1 MARIALSIQTLADE
15 VHAISPRTTIYFYDD
30 SRELDS
36 DHDANKYGVVCA
48 CDIMQGY
55 GLDLGKLAQAIVDS
69 RHPEAK
75 YCLAPES
82 RVLCADLQWRPI
94 GDLRVGDKLIGFDEF
109 TAADRRNAGGRL
121 KTSTIQNV
129 ARITLPSV
137 KIRTNRGEVV
147 ASADHMWVLYR
158 GRGGRSRWIDSK
170 DLKPGDEIKY
180 FATPWDHE
188 DSRDA
193 GWLAGMFDGE
203 GNLTIRPGAKRSGGS
218 LSVAQKPGPVMDEVQ
233 RILADLGISFTVNQN
248 GVVQSARIAGGLPA
262 YLSFL
267 GRISPIR
274 LKSKMIDGELWD
286 GWRVTNSEIAVV
298 ESVEPVGTAEVVSV
312 QTSTSTFIAE
322 GMWSHN
328 CIYNKRIASRKTNW
342 QWVAYSGASDHT
354 DHIHVS
360 VGVGSD
366 GHSEPPYDST
376 ASWLEDLMALDGKD
390 VAQTLVKTAV
400 FPYDKPTQ
408 SLGTTWLATFNDVR
422 TLVAYAE
429 AEKARD
435 AVMLAAIQAL
445 SGGGVDAA
453 VVIAA
458 VEKARDEILAKLDE
472 EVNGLRDERD
482 ELLARLAQ
490 VLQA

>member
-1 MARIALSIQTLADE
+1 MARIALSIKTLGDE
-15 VHAISPRTTIYFYDD
+15 VHAISPLTTIYYYDD
-30 SRELDS
+30 TRELDS
-36 DHDANKYGVVCA
+36 DHDANRYGVVCA
-48 CDIMQGY
+48 CDIMQGH
-55 GLDLGKLAQAIVDS
+55 GLDLGRLAQVIVDR
-69 RHPEAK
+69 RHPECK
-75 YCLAPES
+75 Y
-82 RVLCADLQWRPI
+82 V
-94 GDLRVGDKLIGFDEF
+94 
-109 TAADRRNAGGRL
+109 
-121 KTSTIQNV
+121 
-129 ARITLPSV
+129 
-137 KIRTNRGEVV
+137 
-147 ASADHMWVLYR
+147 
-158 GRGGRSRWIDSK
+158 
-170 DLKPGDEIKY
+170 
-180 FATPWDHE
+180 
-188 DSRDA
+188 
-193 GWLAGMFDGE
+193 
-203 GNLTIRPGAKRSGGS
+203 
-218 LSVAQKPGPVMDEVQ
+218 
-233 RILADLGISFTVNQN
+233 
-248 GVVQSARIAGGLPA
+248 
-262 YLSFL
+262 
-267 GRISPIR
+267 
-274 LKSKMIDGELWD
+274 
-286 GWRVTNSEIAVV
+286 
-298 ESVEPVGTAEVVSV
+298 
-312 QTSTSTFIAE
+312 
-322 GMWSHN
+322 
-328 CIYNKRIASRKTNW
+328 IYNKRIASRKTNW

-472 EVNGLRDERD
+472 EVNSLRDERD